1 MSDRACSSTL
11 QTPVARRLPSN
22 PGSGSGPDLSSVPGD
37 ARDTDFGIVPGVSWL
52 DEAERVDLAVYA
64 AIAGTPTPQL
74 DSAMR
79 RLSHAADYSRLS
91 IASGTLLALAGG
103 PRGRR
108 AALTGLASVAATS
121 ALVKP
126 LGRRPRPDRELQEV
140 PAARQVRMP
149 ASRSFPSGHTA
160 AATAFAG
167 GVGSV
172 LPLAA
177 APLHV
182 LAALVAYSRVH
193 TGVHYPGDVLAG
205 ALLGTTIADIVGG
218 VLASDRC

>member
-1 MSDRACSSTL
+1 M
-11 QTPVARRLPSN
+11 RRR
-22 PGSGSGPDLSSVPGD
+22 SGCE
-37 ARDTDFGIVPGVSWL
+37 IVPGVSWL
-52 DEAERVDLAVYA
+52 EEAERIDLAVYA
-64 AIAGTPTPQL
+64 AIAGTPTPEL
-74 DSAMR
+74 DNAMR
-79 RLSHAADYSRLS
+79 RLSRAADYSRLS
-91 IASGTLLALAGG
+91 IASGVLLAVAGG

-121 ALVKP
+121 AFVNLAVKP
-126 LGRRPRPDRELQEV
+126 LGRRPRPNRELQEV

-167 GVGSV
+167 GVASV
-172 LPLAA
+172 LPVAA

>member
-1 MSDRACSSTL
+1 M
-11 QTPVARRLPSN
+11 RRR
-22 PGSGSGPDLSSVPGD
+22 SGCE
-37 ARDTDFGIVPGVSWL
+37 IVLGVSWL
-52 DEAERVDLAVYA
+52 EEAERVDLAVYA
-64 AIAGTPTPQL
+64 AIAGAPTPQL
-74 DSAMR
+74 DNALR
-79 RLSHAADYSRLS
+79 RLSRAADYSRLS
-91 IASGTLLALAGG
+91 IASGVLLAVAGG

-121 ALVKP
+121 AFVNLVVKP
-126 LGRRPRPDRELQEV
+126 LGRRPRPNRELQEV

-167 GVGSV
+167 GVASV
-172 LPLAA
+172 LPVAA

-182 LAALVAYSRVH
+182 VAALVAYSRVH